1 MNPKTRYE
9 KERSDGKQQRLFTIV
24 ESAERI
30 FSQKGIEKSTMQD
43 IATEANIGIATLFRY
58 FPRKEKLI
66 VAVATR
72 MLEPML
78 DYFKYV
84 ADLPLNC
91 LEKIEM
97 LFDFFIQD
105 QNHLSIIFMVNFE
118 SYASHLSEPVED
130 VLDFNALNRKIWYEY
145 SRIIQNGIED
155 GSIRADLPVKETL
168 ITLMNSFALFSRKLT
183 MKKNILLLE
192 SDLDSDKQLE
202 LLKQIFL
209 VHLKA

>member
-1 MNPKTRYE
+1 MNPKARYE
-9 KERSDGKQQRLFTIV
+9 KERSDGKQQRLCTIL

-43 IATEANIGIATLFRY
+43 VATEANIGIATLFRY

-78 DYFKYV
+78 EYFTHV
-84 ADLPLNC
+84 AEQPLTC
-91 LEKIEM
+91 HQQIEL
-97 LFDFFIQD
+97 LFDYFIQD

-118 SYASHLSEPVED
+118 SYASHSSEPVED
-130 VLDFNALNRKIWYEY
+130 VMDFNALNRQIWHQY
-145 SRIIQNGIED
+145 SKIIQNGIED
-155 GSIRADLPVKETL
+155 GSIRSDLPVKETL

-192 SDLDSDKQLE
+192 SDLDSDDQLQ

-209 VHLKA
+209 DHLKA